1 MATQSLEGLMDEQTF
16 KSKIFQA
23 EVMRNIEHRPD
34 YWAGY
39 CRGLQRAFHGE
50 EFGTEEEHAHWIS
63 LADKGDLQSH
73 ERGCGYLD
81 GLSS

>member
-1 MATQSLEGLMDEQTF
+1 MDEQTY
-16 KSKIFQA
+16 KSKIFHA
-23 EVMRNIEHRPD
+23 EVMRDIENRPD

-50 EFGTEEEHAHWIS
+50 QFGTEEEHAHWIS
-63 LADKGDLQSH
+63 LADQGDMQSY
-73 ERGCGYLD
+73 ERGHGYLD